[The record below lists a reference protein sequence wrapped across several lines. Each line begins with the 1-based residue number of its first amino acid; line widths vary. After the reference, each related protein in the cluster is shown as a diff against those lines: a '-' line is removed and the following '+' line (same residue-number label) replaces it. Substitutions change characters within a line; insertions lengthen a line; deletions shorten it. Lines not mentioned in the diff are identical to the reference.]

1 MIKQPILVV
10 EDDPQWQKSFDELV
24 RDAGFVPDIH
34 STYNEAAAALAQ
46 QEYALAVVDIS
57 LAFQDHLHRGGVL
70 VLQEII
76 VQKKGLPAIVV
87 TGYASV
93 ELAIEILAGLDDVQF
108 FRKEEFDRRD
118 FIQAIQKRAKTPSIL
133 DTLSER
139 EREVLALLREGKTN
153 NQIAADLF
161 VTVNTVKKHTQNI
174 YTKFNV
180 NSRAAAVA
188 KAYEQD
194 R

>member
-1 MIKQPILVV
+1 MLKQPILVV

-24 RDAGFVPDIH
+24 RDAGFTPDIH
-34 STYNEAAAALAQ
+34 ATYKEAAEALAQ
-46 QEYALAVVDIS
+46 QDYALAVVDIS
-57 LAFQDHLHRGGVL
+57 LAFQDHLHRGGVQ

-87 TGYASV
+87 TGYGSV
-93 ELAIEILAGLDDVQF
+93 ELAIETLAALDDVQF
-108 FRKEEFDRRD
+108 FRKEEFNRRD
-118 FIQAIQKRAKTPSIL
+118 FIQAIQKRAKTPNIL
-133 DTLSER
+133 DILSER
-139 EREVLALLREGKTN
+139 EREVLALMREGKTN
-153 NQIAADLF
+153 NQIAVELF
-161 VTVNTVKKHTQNI
+161 VTVNTVKKHTQSI

-188 KAYEQD
+188 KAYGQD